1 MKVFASPSRYIQGKD
16 ALFQS
21 IEHIK
26 SLGQTPLILCDDVVY
41 NIVGERFLSYLQD
54 DLLPHRVS
62 LTEKHL
68 IMKSIVSLLL
78 RKKRIVTL
86 LLDLVVEKLLTL
98 QRQLQIKLIYQWSLH
113 QQ

>member
-41 NIVGERFLSYLQD
+41 NIVGERFLSYL
-54 DLLPHRVS
+54 
-62 LTEKHL
+62 
-68 IMKSIVSLLL
+68 
-78 RKKRIVTL
+78 
-86 LLDLVVEKLLTL
+86 
-98 QRQLQIKLIYQWSLH
+98 
-113 QQ
+113 

>member
-62 LTEKHL
+62 FNGEASDNEINRVVAVAKEKNSDL
-68 IMKSIVSLLL
+68 IIGLG
-78 RKKRIVTL
+78 
-86 LLDLVVEKLLTL
+86 VEKLLTL
-98 QRQLQIKLIYQWSLH
+98 QRQLQIKLIYQ
-113 QQ
+113 